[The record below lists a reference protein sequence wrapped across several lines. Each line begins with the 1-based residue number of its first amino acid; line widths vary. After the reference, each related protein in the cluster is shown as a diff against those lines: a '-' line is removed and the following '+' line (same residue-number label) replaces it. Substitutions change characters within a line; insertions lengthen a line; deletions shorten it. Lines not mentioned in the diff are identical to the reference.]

1 MIPDEVEE
9 LKGARVEVV
18 NLDPG
23 GSALFFAE
31 DGVEELGDEDLALS
45 RALRRKGDFDEAA
58 RGLLHQESSGP
69 VRSLPAPAGE
79 KERRVDGVGF

>member
-9 LKGARVEVV
+9 LKVGRVEVV

-23 GSALFFAE
+23 GGALFFAE

-58 RGLLHQESSGP
+58 RGLLRQESSGP
-69 VRSLPAPAGE
+69 GGGKGKA
-79 KERRVDGVGF
+79 RRRGGFLKTLFKC